1 MRYFSQ
7 PRYVDR
13 MNAIS
18 YCNLHFPPSII
29 QHAVWLYARFN
40 LSLRDVEDLMAERG
54 VEVSYETI
62 RRWVKRSDPKIVRR
76 LRQGRPRAHPQ
87 WHLDEMY
94 VSIGG
99 RWMYLWRAI
108 DQDGEVLDFLVQ
120 AKCDKKAALKLMRNL
135 LKKHGFAPRTIVTD
149 SWRAYAAAFHELSLA
164 AWRHQAK
171 WKNSRIEGSHV
182 RIRRRERAMQGFRSP
197 GAAQRFLSIHAAV
210 YNHFVT
216 RRHLISADEHR
227 HRRDQAFT
235 AWRIAACT
243 VA

>member
-1 MRYFSQ
+1 
-7 PRYVDR
+7 
-13 MNAIS
+13 MNTIS
-18 YCNLHFPPSII
+18 YRNLHFPSSII

-40 LSLRDVEDLMAERG
+40 LSLRDVEELMAERS

-62 RRWVKRSDPKIVRR
+62 RRWVKRFGPQIARR
-76 LRQGRPRAHPQ
+76 LRSGRPRAHPQ

-108 DQDGEVLDFLVQ
+108 DQDGEVLDFLVS
-120 AKCDKKAALKLMRNL
+120 AKRDKKAALKLMRKL
-135 LKKHGFAPRTIVTD
+135 LKKYGFAPRTIVTD
-149 SWRAYAAAFHELSLA
+149 KWRAYAAAFRELGLT
-164 AWRHQAK
+164 AWHHQAK
-171 WKNSRIEGSHV
+171 WKNNRIEGSHV

-197 GAAQRFLSIHAAV
+197 GSAQCFLSIHAAV
-210 YNHFVT
+210 YNHFAT

-227 HRRDQAFT
+227 LRRDQAFT
-235 AWRIAACT
+235 AWRLATGT